1 MKDKRFEIIGEV
13 DNIDIPDVEDSEETQ
28 SPNMNGFKLKVN
40 KDNIDEFIQN
50 IKNNKGKIPKP
61 GKAEMDLI
69 MRQTGMSQEQV
80 NEALNSV
87 TEFFNSAID
96 STFIQDLES
105 LVSEKG
111 PSLSQSEIDRL
122 FNNLF
127 DKIKNETEDEDD
139 LDEEDIE
146 FDLED
151 DDISTLD
158 YDILSEFDS
167 YGVVVYERN
176 TNILADFVA
185 KYGEKSRY
193 DIAMFQPDIKVSNAI
208 PGLTNLKYFEIL
220 ESNDKFILCK
230 GIPGYDFYEPFYVA
244 IIQLD
249 GQFEMVVP
257 EYGNSFDAA
266 TGELY
271 NMNEQSQLFIET
283 PTGKR
288 LMRPADLNKI
298 KSSLDLALF
307 QNKKPLLSITDFGK
321 VVVDFNVS
329 EGYSQ
334 SIKVGKIVSNET
346 ENARLFKQD
355 FNLDPEQTSFDFYVR
370 LKKQYSE
377 QTLNNIVDYLVN
389 IDFNDNNKIKTFEL
403 KVSQN
408 QMYIDI
414 DLDGLPDNIDKWIND

>member
-1 MKDKRFEIIGEV
+1 L
-13 DNIDIPDVEDSEETQ
+13 EE
-28 SPNMNGFKLKVN
+28 
-40 KDNIDEFIQN
+40 
-50 IKNNKGKIPKP
+50 
-61 GKAEMDLI
+61 
-69 MRQTGMSQEQV
+69 
-80 NEALNSV
+80 
-87 TEFFNSAID
+87 
-96 STFIQDLES
+96 
-105 LVSEKG
+105 
-111 PSLSQSEIDRL
+111 
-122 FNNLF
+122 
-127 DKIKNETEDEDD
+127 
-139 LDEEDIE
+139 EEIE

-151 DDISTLD
+151 EDDISTLD

-167 YGVVVYERN
+167 YGVVIYERN
-176 TNILADFVA
+176 TNLLADFVA

-208 PGLTNLKYFEIL
+208 PGLSNLKYFDIL
-220 ESNDKFILCK
+220 ESNEKFILCK

-271 NMNEQSQLFIET
+271 NMNDQTQLFIET
-283 PTGKR
+283 PSGKK

-307 QNKKPLLSITDFGK
+307 QNKKPLLSIIDFGK

-334 SIKVGKIVSNET
+334 FIKVGKIISNET
-346 ENARLFKQD
+346 ENAKLFKQD
-355 FNLDPEQTSFDFYVR
+355 FNLDPEQTSFDFYVK
-370 LKKQYSE
+370 LQKQYSE
-377 QTLNNIVDYLVN
+377 ETLNNIVDYLVN

-403 KVSQN
+403 KVSKN